1 VLLVGAGLMVRGFH
15 SLLATNQGYDANNVL
30 TFRVTLPEYKY
41 ADEHRRAAFYERAL
55 SGLSNIP
62 GAESAGMATSIPGT
76 FRLPLYEFMLEG
88 RLATTSDE
96 RIYTGVQSIGAD
108 YLRALRI
115 PLLAGR
121 MFSNQDGLDN
131 APVALVSAYT
141 ARRYWPNE
149 DPIGRRIRIVL
160 PGAVEAP
167 WRTIVGIVGNVK
179 QDHFDQRLRVMV
191 YVPVAQL
198 ASVDGM
204 FTLRTAGDPMSLAT
218 AAREQIRRVDPDQPV
233 YDIRSLERV
242 LGDGISGVKI
252 AAQYMAVFA
261 IIALVLASA
270 GIYAVMAYAVT
281 QRTHEIGVR
290 LALGAGRPD
299 VLKLIM
305 RYALKLTLAGL
316 IVGCALAVGLSQM
329 LASLLFGVVRM
340 DWPVFFGL
348 VFLLTFVAAVAGYIP
363 ARWAS
368 RVDPMVALRYE

>member
-1 VLLVGAGLMVRGFH
+1 
-15 SLLATNQGYDANNVL
+15 LLAANNVL
-30 TFRVTLPEYKY
+30 TLRVTLPEYKY
-41 ADEHRRAAFYERAL
+41 ADEHRRAAFYEQAL

-62 GAESAGMATSIPGT
+62 GVESAGMATSIPGT

-88 RLATTSDE
+88 RPATTRDE
-96 RIYTGVQSIGAD
+96 GIYTGVQSIGAD

-149 DPIGRRIRIVL
+149 DPIGRRIRIVR

-167 WRTIVGIVGNVK
+167 WRTIVGIVGDVK

-198 ASVDGM
+198 ATADGM

-218 AAREQIRRVDPDQPV
+218 DAREQIRRVDPDQPV

-261 IIALVLASA
+261 AIALVLASA

-290 LALGAGRPD
+290 LALGAGRRD

-305 RYALKLTLAGL
+305 RYALKLTITGL

-340 DWPVFFGL
+340 DWLVFFVL
-348 VFLLTFVAAVAGYIP
+348 VLILASVGALAGFIP

-368 RVDPMVALRYE
+368 KVDPMVALRYE